1 MWHFFTRAE
10 SPRSTDLPV
19 PPELEFQGRNATG
32 LIEKRTAQGEHFA
45 LLLAGGI
52 PIGAYHLSATT
63 ATPISPSDVIS
74 MPAGQQHVVE
84 LPDAAGR
91 LVWLALES
99 SPKRRLSLSGGKDWQ
114 EKRAAWQASHW
125 SGLVEIL
132 AGAYQAFVFFWQG
145 DILAV
150 DAALYTPQGFV
161 AGLSAIEQIDAP
173 QWEVTLYEWQDTSP
187 AYQYFILRQATVRWC
202 HKILRRYQELVGRN
216 LLLIMDREVNRSL
229 QPWNWRLELEDD
241 MLHDAHFFP
250 RLQSAAHAY
259 RALFMGIGAQMSFM
273 IGDQMAQRL
282 FSEAFETNLT
292 EEIAAL
298 QTQRLIPAAF
308 TD

>member
-1 MWHFFTRAE
+1 
-10 SPRSTDLPV
+10 
-19 PPELEFQGRNATG
+19 
-32 LIEKRTAQGEHFA
+32 
-45 LLLAGGI
+45 
-52 PIGAYHLSATT
+52 
-63 ATPISPSDVIS
+63 
-74 MPAGQQHVVE
+74 
-84 LPDAAGR
+84 
-91 LVWLALES
+91 
-99 SPKRRLSLSGGKDWQ
+99 
-114 EKRAAWQASHW
+114 
-125 SGLVEIL
+125 LVEIL

-150 DAALYTPQGFV
+150 DAALYTSQGFV

-187 AYQYFILRQATVRWC
+187 AYQYFILRQAAVRWC

-229 QPWNWRLELEDD
+229 QPWNWRLLLEDD

-282 FSEAFETNLT
+282 FSEAFETNLP